1 MSNVLND
8 EFIYRTED
16 LKDSQL
22 DEVFVESKMDRENID
37 FLKSRTPALLVG
49 SRGTGKTMLLK
60 IAEKEL
66 DSTFEDDRVLSI
78 FVSFKKAI
86 FLNTIED
93 IKYFRQWMLAKISF
107 KLKRKLEKKGLLT
120 NNELFGRY
128 FNVDVS
134 NQNLID
140 TLSQFTKLL
149 EKASKRT
156 VDFNSEVSHIFG
168 RETEDIELLNELDY
182 FHALIEDLC
191 EELEIERIVLL
202 FDEACHNFIPLQQR
216 EFFTLFRDLRSAYI
230 CCKAAVYP
238 GISSFGTFQQFHDA
252 TVRKVE
258 RDLLEDEYVDY
269 MRDIIKKQTDAE
281 VYEKFE
287 KQGQLLDFLIYSASG
302 NPRLLLK
309 SIYLASNGFKKL
321 TSSRVNETI
330 KSFYRSQIW
339 NEHTK
344 LGDIYSGHKNLI
356 DWGREFI
363 ETVVLPDTSEKN
375 DTRLGKGVN
384 QQTIFFAIH
393 RDAPET
399 VKQAIRILEY
409 SGIVSLHTEG
419 TKVRRGIFDRYQVNL
434 GIALSY
440 YQTPTERAAN
450 LIKGLS
456 IKLYTDYGQNSP
468 SYSNLE
474 KLNIITEDT
483 DFKDVIDK
491 VLNLSIEN
499 LDITEF
505 QKNTIKSAG
514 FNTLRDILE
523 GEESDLQKARLI
535 GKKRARVIWNI
546 AYNATVEY
554 FSG

>member
-1 MSNVLND
+1 MNDMYND

-22 DEVFVESKMDRENID
+22 DEVFVESRMDRENID

-66 DSTFEDDRVLSI
+66 DTNFKGDRVLSV

-93 IKYFRQWMLAKISF
+93 IKFFRQWMLAKILF
-107 KLKRKLEKKGLLT
+107 KIKRKLEKKGLLT

-128 FNVDVS
+128 FNVGLS
-134 NQNLID
+134 NNNLIE
-140 TLSQFTKLL
+140 TLNQFTKLL
-149 EKASKRT
+149 EKASKKT
-156 VDFNSEVSHIFG
+156 VDFDSEVNQIFG
-168 RETEDIELLNELDY
+168 QETGEIELLNELDY

-191 EELEIERIVLL
+191 DELEIERIVLL

-238 GISSFGTFQQFHDA
+238 GISSFGTFQKFHDA

-258 RDLLEDEYVDY
+258 RDILEDDYVDN
-269 MRDIIKKQTDAE
+269 MRDIIKKQTDKD
-281 VYEKFE
+281 VYKKFE
-287 KQGQLLDFLIYSASG
+287 EQGQLLNFLIYASSG

-321 TSSRVNETI
+321 TNSRVNETI
-330 KSFYRSQIW
+330 KNFYRSQIW

-344 LGDIYSGHKNLI
+344 LGEIYTGHKNLI

-363 ETVVLPDTSEKN
+363 ENVVLHDTSEKN
-375 DTRLGKGVN
+375 DTRLEKGIN

-419 TKVRRGIFDRYQVNL
+419 TKVRRKIFDRYQINL
-434 GIALSY
+434 GIALSGY
-440 YQTPTERAAN
+440 DNPTLRAES

-456 IKLYTDYGQNSP
+456 VKLFTDYGQNSP
-468 SYSNLE
+468 SYNNLE
-474 KLNIITEDT
+474 NLRVITEDT
-483 DFKDVIDK
+483 DFKDVIDR
-491 VLNLSIEN
+491 VLNLPIEI
-499 LDITEF
+499 LDITDF
-505 QKNTIKSAG
+505 QKTTIKSAG
-514 FNTLRDILE
+514 FHTLRDILE

-535 GKKRARVIWNI
+535 GEKRSRIIWNI